1 MASMRRALT
10 VAGLGVGVF
19 WFLVVV
25 LWSDAVFSMTFDD
38 AWYYWNIAD
47 HLAAGDGSTF
57 DGVNLTNG
65 YHPLWLAISV
75 PVYLAGGEGMGAG
88 RTLLAFQML
97 VYGVSLAVLGRA
109 VAAHTGRWRR
119 YANLPEERST
129 ALRSKGT
136 LVVAVVQG
144 LLGGITFGLL
154 GIEASVLWGV
164 TMGLLS
170 LLPAVGPPLVWIPA
184 SIILIVTGS
193 FWKGVILILV
203 GTFVIGLV
211 DNFLRPILVGR
222 DTRIPDYLVLIA
234 TLGGITV
241 FGIAGVIAGPLVAG
255 LFLVV
260 WDIFAEEHAN
270 RSSGSLLRDYA
281 GREIRSVRIESGEPA
296 AMVDEPAQAENPTN
310 DPARED

>member
-1 MASMRRALT
+1 MARQERTRDTSASGDAGSASAVSRGRSTDIPPGTEGPGVASMRRALT
-10 VAGLGVGVF
+10 VAGLGVGVV

-136 LVVAVVQG
+136 LVVA
-144 LLGGITFGLL
+144 
-154 GIEASVLWGV
+154 A
-164 TMGLLS
+164 
-170 LLPAVGPPLVWIPA
+170 
-184 SIILIVTGS
+184 
-193 FWKGVILILV
+193 
-203 GTFVIGLV
+203 
-211 DNFLRPILVGR
+211 
-222 DTRIPDYLVLIA
+222 
-234 TLGGITV
+234 
-241 FGIAGVIAGPLVAG
+241 
-255 LFLVV
+255 
-260 WDIFAEEHAN
+260 
-270 RSSGSLLRDYA
+270 
-281 GREIRSVRIESGEPA
+281 
-296 AMVDEPAQAENPTN
+296 
-310 DPARED
+310 